1 MAKKKDII
9 ELLEENT
16 RLEENYEKALKINK
30 VLHDEIDE
38 LKTTI
43 EKLENEK
50 QQLQAVSEETK
61 EDFRR
66 LIQHLNNKY
75 ELNFV
80 LNDKLEVMEL
90 EF

>member
-50 QQLQAVSEETK
+50 QELQAVSEETK

-75 ELNFV
+75 ESNFV
-80 LNDKLEVMEL
+80 LNDKLEVVEL